1 MSCDLERHTTFGSTR
16 RLEQNTMK
24 KYQVRQGDV
33 LVQATTSTAT
43 GKEVPRKNGRVILAH
58 GEATGHAHA
67 IAENGATL
75 RTTEQATLLEVTSAI
90 VMLRHD
96 EHATIEIPNGTH
108 EVIRQ
113 REYTPQ
119 AIRNVAD

>member
-1 MSCDLERHTTFGSTR
+1 MNKHF
-16 RLEQNTMK
+16 QA
-24 KYQVRQGDV
+24 RQGDV
-33 LVQATTSTAT
+33 LIIATPTPSTGT
-43 GKEVPRKNGRVILAH
+43 PIPRESGRIILAH

-67 IAENGATL
+67 IMDHGAAL
-75 RTTEQATLLEVTSAI
+75 IRTEQATLLEVTDSI

-96 EHATIEIPNGTH
+96 EHRPIEIPRGTH

-113 REYTPQ
+113 REYTPA